1 MTEIRISVQYQHQPE
16 LVWRAL
22 TDRKLLSRWF
32 MLTDLEPHAGSTFE
46 LLPETL
52 PGFDGTVRGELIEV
66 TEGRRLSM
74 RWRGE
79 QMHSRVTWELSETP
93 GGSRLLITQSGFLG
107 IRGTARRRQLIATY
121 RRLFGVRL
129 AAVLDGLAAGAD
141 IAVPPPPSVTD
152 APEPPDRRRQV
163 LVVLAAALLVAC
175 AAVVVANLP
184 SRTSDPASA
193 QMTSGSALP
202 AATQATNRLA
212 SGTAAPPRR
221 TPTTSPSPSGSV
233 SSAATPAAPST
244 TPPAPEAAALGAS
257 YATLSTTLLGYRG
270 SVEVA
275 NSGGSSSE
283 PWTVTLVVQGLDLV
297 SGVEGPAPKRSG
309 DTVTFSGPA
318 LRSGSSTRIVFD
330 VTLSLLG
337 SKEPA
342 NCEIDGSTC
351 AGL

>member
-1 MTEIRISVQYQHQPE
+1 VTEIRISVQYQHQPE

-32 MLTDLEPHAGSTFE
+32 MLTDLEPRAGSTFE

-66 TEGRRLSM
+66 AEGRRLSM

-93 GGSRLLITQSGFLG
+93 AGSRLLITQSGFLG

-129 AAVLDGLAAGAD
+129 AAVLDGLATGAD
-141 IAVPPPPSVTD
+141 IAVPPPPTATD

-163 LVVLAAALLVAC
+163 LVVLAAALLVAT
-175 AAVVVANLP
+175 AATVVANLP
-184 SRTSDPASA
+184 ARTSEPASA
-193 QMTSGSALP
+193 QMTSGAALP
-202 AATQATNRLA
+202 AATSATSRLA
-212 SGTAAPPRR
+212 SGTAVPPRR
-221 TPTTSPSPSGSV
+221 TPTTGPTPSRPASG
-233 SSAATPAAPST
+233 APTTAAPRT
-244 TPPAPEAAALGAS
+244 TPPASAALGAS
-257 YATLSTTLLGYRG
+257 YATVSTTLLGYRG

-275 NSGGSSSE
+275 NSGGNSSE

-318 LRSGSSTRIVFD
+318 LPAGTSERIVFD

-337 SKEPA
+337 PKEPA
-342 NCEIDGSTC
+342 TCEIDGSTC